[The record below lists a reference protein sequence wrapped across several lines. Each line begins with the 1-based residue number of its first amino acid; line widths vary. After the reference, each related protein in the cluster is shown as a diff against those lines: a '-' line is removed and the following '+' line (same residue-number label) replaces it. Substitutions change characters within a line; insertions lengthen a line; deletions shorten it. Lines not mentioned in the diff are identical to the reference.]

1 MSEIEEILNKVEELR
16 AKLNK
21 FAEDT
26 SRNFTDPEIVSVSRK
41 LDALLNTYH
50 KLMMDKNESLKNR

>member
-21 FAEDT
+21 FAED
-26 SRNFTDPEIVSVSRK
+26 RNFTDPEIVSVSRK

-50 KLMMDKNESLKNR
+50 KLIMDKNESLKNR